1 MSIFN
6 SQLLWWYLKQTGAIL
21 ANGYSRF
28 MPRYVKTFPLPK
40 LTHLKDTIPFERLT
54 DTIIKGKQNGKDT
67 TALETKI
74 DTMVYQL

>member
-1 MSIFN
+1 
-6 SQLLWWYLKQTGAIL
+6 LLRFEGLGACLKQTGAIL

-54 DTIIKGKQNGKDT
+54 DTIMINNPKQT
-67 TALETKI
+67 
-74 DTMVYQL
+74 